1 MDNTEVN
8 SLHLIANRTG
18 ADIDILQTPNYR
30 FDATKDDYTSRF
42 KLVFATGGSEE
53 DSFAFFTNG
62 NWIISNDG
70 EAMLQVIDINGRILS
85 SEEIHGSTSK
95 HIEAASGVYMLR
107 LIKGDDVKVQKIVV
121 R

>member
-1 MDNTEVN
+1 M
-8 SLHLIANRTG
+8 
-18 ADIDILQTPNYR
+18 
-30 FDATKDDYTSRF
+30 
-42 KLVFATGGSEE
+42 FATGASEE

-70 EAMLQVIDINGRILS
+70 EAMLQVIDINGRVLS
-85 SEEIHGSTSK
+85 SEEIHGSISK
-95 HIEAASGVYMLR
+95 HIEAAPGVYRLR